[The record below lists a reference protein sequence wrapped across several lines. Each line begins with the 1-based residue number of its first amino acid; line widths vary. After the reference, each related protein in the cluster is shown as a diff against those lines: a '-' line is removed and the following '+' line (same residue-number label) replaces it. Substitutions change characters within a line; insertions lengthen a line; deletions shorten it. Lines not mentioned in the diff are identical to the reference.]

1 MNILC
6 FGISHQTANVEVR
19 ERFAIPDS
27 ALADSLTRLAQV
39 PSVQESVLLST
50 CNRTEFY
57 IVTQD
62 SQLAIEP
69 LFHDFYGPVEANELQ
84 HLFRLQALPS
94 IRHLFRVASGL
105 ESMVLG
111 ETEIFGQV
119 KRAYESA
126 TRSGT
131 TGRILNR
138 LFQRA
143 FHVGKHVR
151 SATAITRGCV
161 SVGSVAVDLAQ
172 QIFGELDG
180 RKIMILGAGETS
192 ERTAW
197 SFQSRGA
204 RQLFV
209 SNRSFERATELAEA
223 IGGRA
228 IRFDD
233 WEDEFRD
240 LDILVSSTSAP
251 HAIVTRA
258 KLEPMLRMRRDRPL
272 FIIDLAMPRDVDPA
286 VHEMDGVYVYDLD
299 SLRAIAGR
307 TLEARKKEAEACDG
321 LIEKHVHDFETWLNR
336 IAERRLHRRQSS
348 ARERERRHSSG
359 PAAAGWH
366 WPRPN
371 WSNRRWNVSRRDRKS
386 FVRIIRT
393 TGDRRLDI
401 SLSQPGPKIAKGLFT
416 KELEEALLSQEID
429 VAVHSLKDLPTEL
442 PPELNVSCD
451 LAAARSGGC
460 LDLEVCEIPERNPCR
475 RTCRDQQPS
484 PGSPDC
490 WPFARI
496 CAFPTSAAMSLPGS
510 RNF

>member
-1 MNILC
+1 MNIFC

-27 ALADSLTRLAQV
+27 ALADSLTRLARITG
-39 PSVQESVLLST
+39 VQEGVVLST
-50 CNRTEFY
+50 CNRTELY
-57 IVTQD
+57 IVTED

-69 LFHDFYGPVEANELQ
+69 LFHDFYGPVEANEIQ

-119 KRAYESA
+119 KRAYEAA

-151 SATAITRGCV
+151 STTAITRGFV

-172 QIFGELDG
+172 QIFGDLEG
-180 RKIMILGAGETS
+180 RRIMILGAGETS

-209 SNRSFERATELAEA
+209 SNRSFERATQLAEA

-233 WEDEFRD
+233 WEEEFRD

-286 VHEMDGVYVYDLD
+286 VHDMDGVYVYDLD

-307 TLEARKKEAEACDG
+307 TLEARKKEAEACDD
-321 LIEKHVHDFETWLNR
+321 LIEKHVLDFETWLNR
-336 IAERRLHRRQSS
+336 IADNVIAPTAIEC
-348 ARERERRHSSG
+348 
-359 PAAAGWH
+359 
-366 WPRPN
+366 PR
-371 WSNRRWNVSRRDRKS
+371 
-386 FVRIIRT
+386 T
-393 TGDRRLDI
+393 
-401 SLSQPGPKIAKGLFT
+401 
-416 KELEEALLSQEID
+416 
-429 VAVHSLKDLPTEL
+429 
-442 PPELNVSCD
+442 
-451 LAAARSGGC
+451 
-460 LDLEVCEIPERNPCR
+460 
-475 RTCRDQQPS
+475 
-484 PGSPDC
+484 
-490 WPFARI
+490 
-496 CAFPTSAAMSLPGS
+496 
-510 RNF
+510 

>member
-27 ALADSLTRLAQV
+27 ALTESLTRLAQV

-62 SQLAIEP
+62 SQFAIEH
-69 LFHDFYGPVEANELQ
+69 LFQDFYGVVGVSELQ
-84 HLFRLQALPS
+84 HLFRLPALSS

-105 ESMVLG
+105 ESMVVG

-119 KRAYESA
+119 KRAYEA
-126 TRSGT
+126 AAKSGT

-151 SATAITRGCV
+151 SSTAITRGSV

-204 RQLFV
+204 RQIFV
-209 SNRSFERATELAEA
+209 SNRAFERAAELAKA

-228 IRFDD
+228 VRFDQ
-233 WEDEFRD
+233 WEEEFRD

-251 HAIVTRA
+251 HAIVTKA
-258 KLEPMLRMRRDRPL
+258 KLEPVVRLRRDRPL

-299 SLRAIAGR
+299 SLQAIAGR

-321 LIEKHVHDFETWLNR
+321 LIEKHVQDFEIWLSR
-336 IAERRLHRRQSS
+336 ITER
-348 ARERERRHSSG
+348 AMA
-359 PAAAGWH
+359 PAAIEC
-366 WPRPN
+366 PR
-371 WSNRRWNVSRRDRKS
+371 
-386 FVRIIRT
+386 T
-393 TGDRRLDI
+393 
-401 SLSQPGPKIAKGLFT
+401 
-416 KELEEALLSQEID
+416 
-429 VAVHSLKDLPTEL
+429 
-442 PPELNVSCD
+442 
-451 LAAARSGGC
+451 
-460 LDLEVCEIPERNPCR
+460 
-475 RTCRDQQPS
+475 
-484 PGSPDC
+484 
-490 WPFARI
+490 
-496 CAFPTSAAMSLPGS
+496 
-510 RNF
+510 

>member
-27 ALADSLTRLAQV
+27 ALADSLTRLARITG
-39 PSVQESVLLST
+39 VQEGVVLST

-57 IVTQD
+57 IVTED

-69 LFHDFYGPVEANELQ
+69 LFHDFYGPVEDNEIQ

-151 SATAITRGCV
+151 STTAITRGCV

-172 QIFGELDG
+172 QIFGELEG
-180 RKIMILGAGETS
+180 RRIMILGAGETS

-209 SNRSFERATELAEA
+209 SNRSFERATQLAEA

-233 WEDEFRD
+233 WEEEFRD

-286 VHEMDGVYVYDLD
+286 VHDMDGVYVYDLD

-307 TLEARKKEAEACDG
+307 TLEARKKEAEACDD
-321 LIEKHVHDFETWLNR
+321 LIEKHVLDFETWLNR
-336 IAERRLHRRQSS
+336 IADK
-348 ARERERRHSSG
+348 AIA
-359 PAAAGWH
+359 PAAIEC
-366 WPRPN
+366 PR
-371 WSNRRWNVSRRDRKS
+371 
-386 FVRIIRT
+386 T
-393 TGDRRLDI
+393 
-401 SLSQPGPKIAKGLFT
+401 
-416 KELEEALLSQEID
+416 
-429 VAVHSLKDLPTEL
+429 
-442 PPELNVSCD
+442 
-451 LAAARSGGC
+451 
-460 LDLEVCEIPERNPCR
+460 
-475 RTCRDQQPS
+475 
-484 PGSPDC
+484 
-490 WPFARI
+490 
-496 CAFPTSAAMSLPGS
+496 
-510 RNF
+510 

>member
-1 MNILC
+1 MNIFC

-27 ALADSLTRLAQV
+27 ALADSLTRLARIS
-39 PSVQESVLLST
+39 SVQEGVVLST

-57 IVTQD
+57 VVTED

-69 LFHDFYGPVEANELQ
+69 LFHDFYGPVESSEIQ
-84 HLFRLQALPS
+84 HLFRLPALAS

-119 KRAYESA
+119 KRAYEAA

-138 LFQRA
+138 LFQKA

-151 SATAITRGCV
+151 SATAITRGSV

-172 QIFGELDG
+172 QIFGELEG
-180 RKIMILGAGETS
+180 RRIMILGAGETS

-209 SNRSFERATELAEA
+209 SNRSFERASQLAEA

-233 WEDEFRD
+233 WEEEFRE

-258 KLEPMLRMRRDRPL
+258 KLEPMLRTRRDRPL

-286 VHEMDGVYVYDLD
+286 VHDMDGVYVYDLD

-307 TLEARKKEAEACDG
+307 TLEARKKEAEACHD
-321 LIEKHVHDFETWLNR
+321 LIEKHVNDFETWLNR
-336 IAERRLHRRQSS
+336 IADK
-348 ARERERRHSSG
+348 AIA
-359 PAAAGWH
+359 PAAIEC
-366 WPRPN
+366 PR
-371 WSNRRWNVSRRDRKS
+371 
-386 FVRIIRT
+386 T
-393 TGDRRLDI
+393 
-401 SLSQPGPKIAKGLFT
+401 
-416 KELEEALLSQEID
+416 
-429 VAVHSLKDLPTEL
+429 
-442 PPELNVSCD
+442 
-451 LAAARSGGC
+451 
-460 LDLEVCEIPERNPCR
+460 
-475 RTCRDQQPS
+475 
-484 PGSPDC
+484 
-490 WPFARI
+490 
-496 CAFPTSAAMSLPGS
+496 
-510 RNF
+510 

>member
-1 MNILC
+1 MNIFC
-6 FGISHQTANVEVR
+6 FGISHQTANVEIR

-27 ALADSLTRLAQV
+27 ALADSLTRLARV
-39 PSVQESVLLST
+39 PNVQESVLLST

-69 LFHDFYGPVEANELQ
+69 LFHDFYGPVEVSEFQ
-84 HLFRLQALPS
+84 HLFRLQAIPS

-119 KRAYESA
+119 TRAYEA
-126 TRSGT
+126 AARSGT

-138 LFQRA
+138 LFQKS

-151 SATAITRGCV
+151 SATAITRGSV

-172 QIFGELDG
+172 QIFGDLDG
-180 RKIMILGAGETS
+180 RKIMILGAGEQS

-204 RQLFV
+204 KQLFV
-209 SNRSFERATELAEA
+209 SNRAFTRATELAEA

-233 WEDEFRD
+233 WEEEFRD

-258 KLEPMLRMRRDRPL
+258 KLEPVLRMRRDRPL

-286 VHEMDGVYVYDLD
+286 VHEMDGIYVYDLD
-299 SLRAIAGR
+299 SLQAIAAR
-307 TLEARKKEAEACDG
+307 TLEARQKEAQSCDG
-321 LIEKHVHDFETWLNR
+321 LIEKHVHDFEVWLDR
-336 IAERRLHRRQSS
+336 IADG
-348 ARERERRHSSG
+348 AVA
-359 PAAAGWH
+359 PAAIEC
-366 WPRPN
+366 PR
-371 WSNRRWNVSRRDRKS
+371 
-386 FVRIIRT
+386 T
-393 TGDRRLDI
+393 
-401 SLSQPGPKIAKGLFT
+401 
-416 KELEEALLSQEID
+416 
-429 VAVHSLKDLPTEL
+429 
-442 PPELNVSCD
+442 
-451 LAAARSGGC
+451 
-460 LDLEVCEIPERNPCR
+460 
-475 RTCRDQQPS
+475 
-484 PGSPDC
+484 
-490 WPFARI
+490 
-496 CAFPTSAAMSLPGS
+496 
-510 RNF
+510 

>member
-1 MNILC
+1 MNIFC

-27 ALADSLTRLAQV
+27 ALADSLTRLARITG
-39 PSVQESVLLST
+39 VQEGVVLST
-50 CNRTEFY
+50 CNRTELY
-57 IVTQD
+57 IVTED

-69 LFHDFYGPVEANELQ
+69 LFHDFYGPVEANEIQ

-119 KRAYESA
+119 KRAYEAA

-151 SATAITRGCV
+151 STTAITRGCV

-172 QIFGELDG
+172 QIFGDLEG
-180 RKIMILGAGETS
+180 RRIMILGAGETS

-209 SNRSFERATELAEA
+209 SNRSFERATQLAEA

-233 WEDEFRD
+233 WEEEFRD

-286 VHEMDGVYVYDLD
+286 VHDMDGVYVYDLD

-307 TLEARKKEAEACDG
+307 TLEARKKEAEACDD
-321 LIEKHVHDFETWLNR
+321 LIEKHVLDFETWLNR
-336 IAERRLHRRQSS
+336 IADKVIAPTAIEC
-348 ARERERRHSSG
+348 
-359 PAAAGWH
+359 
-366 WPRPN
+366 PR
-371 WSNRRWNVSRRDRKS
+371 
-386 FVRIIRT
+386 T
-393 TGDRRLDI
+393 
-401 SLSQPGPKIAKGLFT
+401 
-416 KELEEALLSQEID
+416 
-429 VAVHSLKDLPTEL
+429 
-442 PPELNVSCD
+442 
-451 LAAARSGGC
+451 
-460 LDLEVCEIPERNPCR
+460 
-475 RTCRDQQPS
+475 
-484 PGSPDC
+484 
-490 WPFARI
+490 
-496 CAFPTSAAMSLPGS
+496 
-510 RNF
+510 

>member
-1 MNILC
+1 MNIFC

-27 ALADSLTRLAQV
+27 ALADSLTRLARIS
-39 PSVQESVLLST
+39 SVQEGVVLST

-57 IVTQD
+57 VVTDD

-69 LFHDFYGPVEANELQ
+69 LFHDFYGPVESSEIQ
-84 HLFRLQALPS
+84 HLFRLPALPS

-119 KRAYESA
+119 KRAYEAA

-138 LFQRA
+138 LFQKA

-151 SATAITRGCV
+151 SATAITRGSV

-172 QIFGELDG
+172 QIFGELEG
-180 RKIMILGAGETS
+180 RRIMILGAGETS

-209 SNRSFERATELAEA
+209 SNRSFERASQLAEA

-233 WEDEFRD
+233 WEEEFRD

-258 KLEPMLRMRRDRPL
+258 KLEPMLRTRRDRPL

-286 VHEMDGVYVYDLD
+286 VHDMDGVYVYDLD

-307 TLEARKKEAEACDG
+307 TLEARKKEAEACHD
-321 LIEKHVHDFETWLNR
+321 LIEKHVNDFETWLNR
-336 IAERRLHRRQSS
+336 IADK
-348 ARERERRHSSG
+348 AIA
-359 PAAAGWH
+359 PAAIEC
-366 WPRPN
+366 PR
-371 WSNRRWNVSRRDRKS
+371 
-386 FVRIIRT
+386 T
-393 TGDRRLDI
+393 
-401 SLSQPGPKIAKGLFT
+401 
-416 KELEEALLSQEID
+416 
-429 VAVHSLKDLPTEL
+429 
-442 PPELNVSCD
+442 
-451 LAAARSGGC
+451 
-460 LDLEVCEIPERNPCR
+460 
-475 RTCRDQQPS
+475 
-484 PGSPDC
+484 
-490 WPFARI
+490 
-496 CAFPTSAAMSLPGS
+496 
-510 RNF
+510 

>member
-6 FGISHQTANVEVR
+6 VGISHQTANVEVR

-27 ALADSLTRLAQV
+27 ALAESLTRLSQV
-39 PSVQESVLLST
+39 PGVQESVLLST

-62 SQLAIEP
+62 SQFGIEH
-69 LFHDFYGPVEANELQ
+69 LFHDFYGAREIGELQ
-84 HLFRLQALPS
+84 HLFRLQALSS

-105 ESMVLG
+105 ESMILG

-119 KRAYESA
+119 KRAYEA
-126 TRSGT
+126 AAKSGT

-151 SATAITRGCV
+151 SATAITRGSV

-204 RQLFV
+204 RQIFV
-209 SNRSFERATELAEA
+209 SNRAFERASELAKA

-228 IRFDD
+228 VRFDQ
-233 WEDEFRD
+233 WEEEFRD

-251 HAIVTRA
+251 HAIVTKA
-258 KLEPMLRMRRDRPL
+258 KLEPVVRLRRDRPL

-299 SLRAIAGR
+299 SLQAIAGR

-321 LIEKHVHDFETWLNR
+321 LIEKHVQEFEIWLSR
-336 IAERRLHRRQSS
+336 INERAIVQ
-348 ARERERRHSSG
+348 
-359 PAAAGWH
+359 AAIEC
-366 WPRPN
+366 PR
-371 WSNRRWNVSRRDRKS
+371 
-386 FVRIIRT
+386 T
-393 TGDRRLDI
+393 
-401 SLSQPGPKIAKGLFT
+401 
-416 KELEEALLSQEID
+416 
-429 VAVHSLKDLPTEL
+429 
-442 PPELNVSCD
+442 
-451 LAAARSGGC
+451 
-460 LDLEVCEIPERNPCR
+460 
-475 RTCRDQQPS
+475 
-484 PGSPDC
+484 
-490 WPFARI
+490 
-496 CAFPTSAAMSLPGS
+496 
-510 RNF
+510 